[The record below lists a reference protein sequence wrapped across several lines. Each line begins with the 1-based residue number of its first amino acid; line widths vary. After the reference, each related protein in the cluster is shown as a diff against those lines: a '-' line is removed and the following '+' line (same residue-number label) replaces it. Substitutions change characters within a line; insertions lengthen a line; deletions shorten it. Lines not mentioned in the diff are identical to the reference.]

1 MYCLSCKYDLR
12 NLHDHRCPE
21 CGRPFDPS
29 DDRTFS
35 VPSSR
40 MSRIALIGLFLLTV
54 VVWGMVLPLLVWA
67 IQVARAL

>member
-1 MYCLSCKYDLR
+1 
-12 NLHDHRCPE
+12 
-21 CGRPFDPS
+21 
-29 DDRTFS
+29 
-35 VPSSR
+35 